1 MRRMMSVALALSIT
15 TLVLVQANATVEP
28 GELFWQAEDFSEQVG
43 DTPQVWAVPH
53 TDTDR
58 DGVEYTISE
67 ASGNMFVGTLNDT
80 GGDGTLK
87 YVINLAVNGEW
98 YFWGRAVA
106 PTGGENSFFWGFD
119 IPDADAVAGG
129 PGMNIWDF
137 NEVVNGDR
145 VPGSNNFPFG
155 DPPPDEAL
163 YGFTWFRVSSRDGPF
178 LGSGN
183 YDDPTPIDL
192 AAGEHTFH
200 LAVREDGAYMDAFF
214 ITTDRTF
221 DARFMEPA
229 AVEPQ
234 GKLATTWGDLKY

>member
-1 MRRMMSVALALSIT
+1 MISVALALSVT
-15 TLVLVQANATVEP
+15 TLVAIQANATVEP
-28 GELFWQAEDFSEQVG
+28 GELFWQAEGFSEQVG
-43 DTPQVWAVPH
+43 DTPAVFTVPL
-53 TDTDR
+53 TDISN
-58 DGVEYTISE
+58 GIEYTISE
-67 ASGNMFVGTLNDT
+67 ASGNMFVGTLNET

-87 YVINLAVNGEW
+87 YVINLAINGEW
-98 YFWGRAVA
+98 YFWGRAIGP
-106 PTGGENSFFWGFD
+106 PTGDNSFFWGFD
-119 IPDADAVAGG
+119 IPDADAVPAG

-137 NEVVNGDR
+137 NEPAGTQ
-145 VPGSNNFPFG
+145 SNNFPFG
-155 DPPPDEAL
+155 DPPPDEVL
-163 YGFTWFRVSSRDGPF
+163 FGFTWYRASSREGPF
-178 LGSGN
+178 TGGGN

-214 ITTDRTF
+214 LTTDRMF